1 MNPNTRW
8 PLTGLASQ
16 GAVRCLSLSAWL
28 ALAVVGINAQAAT
41 PAAPGAGTAQAVS
54 ALDDDGQTLRLASP
68 ARRIVSLA
76 PHATELLFAAG
87 AGDRVVA
94 TVRYGDYPAAARALP
109 QVGDANLLDL
119 ERIAALKPDLIVVW
133 MHGSAAH
140 QIERLKALKLPIFH
154 SEPRSLAQIGDSL
167 QRLGVLAGVAPQA
180 EAAAQA
186 YAAELAGLRQRY
198 SGRPPLRVFYQVWHQ
213 PLLTVNDQH
222 LISDMIRLCGGV
234 NVFGRQ
240 PALVPSVSQEA
251 VLAARPQVLATS
263 TPDGLTDDS
272 LQMWRGFQA
281 TSGLLRQAVV
291 VPADLISRATPRA
304 LGGTRLL
311 CEGLERV
318 RAAGSSAGASAAR

>member
-1 MNPNTRW
+1 MNRNTRR
-8 PLTGLASQ
+8 PLTGLARPR
-16 GAVRCLSLSAWL
+16 AARSLVWCVGL
-28 ALAVVGINAQAAT
+28 ALAVVSVNAQAAT

-54 ALDDDGQTLRLASP
+54 ALDDDGQALRLASP

-94 TVRYGDYPAAARALP
+94 TVRYGDYPAGARALP

-133 MHGSAAH
+133 MHGSSAH
-140 QIERLKALKLPIFH
+140 QIERLKALKVPIFH
-154 SEPRSLAQIGDSL
+154 SEPRNLAQIGDSL
-167 QRLGVLAGVAPQA
+167 RRLGVLAGVAPQA

-186 YAAELAGLRQRY
+186 YATELAGLRQRY

-222 LISDMIRLCGGV
+222 LISDMIHLCGGV

-263 TPDGLTDDS
+263 TPDGLSDDS

-281 TSGLLRQAVV
+281 TAGLLRQAVV

-304 LGGTRLL
+304 LDGTRLL

-318 RAAGSSAGASAAR
+318 RVASSRGAAAAR